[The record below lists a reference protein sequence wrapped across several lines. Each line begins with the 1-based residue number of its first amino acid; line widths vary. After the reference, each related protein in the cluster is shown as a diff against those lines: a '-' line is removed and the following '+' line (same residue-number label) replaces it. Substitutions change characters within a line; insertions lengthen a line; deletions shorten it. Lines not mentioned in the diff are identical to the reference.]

1 MGEQAP
7 TVVRRG
13 PLARA
18 QSALR
23 SMTFSKPLHAQL
35 PFILSLVVV
44 GVVAGAGDLAAVAA
58 PGFVAGTIVAALVT
72 IVAAVLPWD
81 RIGSE
86 WVAVLPMLD
95 FAALAL
101 CNAAI
106 GGEVPSTAF
115 LIVFPVIWLAYAF
128 ALHVLWLGAFGTA
141 AVLALPIIRSGELPE
156 GTTGWSHIVVL
167 PVVMLLVAVA
177 VNLLAQQ
184 LFRQHARLEEMQ
196 AALTGTLVDL
206 RERNS
211 VIDGVL
217 EAIDD
222 TVVVLDAE
230 GRITQRNRAAR
241 ELMALAV
248 PIDREDP
255 SLGRFV
261 YEEDRTTVV
270 PPERQLVARARAGEV
285 VAREVYWIGDGGAQ
299 KAVLASL
306 SPLVDPDGRP
316 FGAVMVSTDVT
327 ALALAV
333 SEREDFVASVSHELK
348 TPLTSIL
355 GYVELI
361 ADDLVED
368 DVDDRI
374 TAARLAIVERNAQ
387 RLLGLIGDLL
397 TAAQHRLAVNRNLV
411 DVGEIVENALD
422 VIRPHAQANGVALV
436 EPDYQE
442 LVAEVDAVRIG
453 QVLDNLLSN
462 AVKYTPEGGTVSTE
476 IEVDGEHLR
485 LCVSDDG
492 VGMSAEDTAQL
503 FTRFFRTSSA
513 RASTVAGVG
522 LGLSI
527 TRSIV
532 DAHDGTIEVES
543 AVGVGTTMRVR
554 LPLRVV
560 PDAPEPPDAPAPRL
574 G

>member
-1 MGEQAP
+1 VGEHAPSTLRRDPVGRMQA
-7 TVVRRG
+7 
-13 PLARA
+13 
-18 QSALR
+18 ALR
-23 SMTFSKPLHAQL
+23 SMSLSKPLHAQL
-35 PFILSLVVV
+35 PFIVSLVVV
-44 GVVAGAGDLAAVAA
+44 GVVAGVGDLDAVSQ
-58 PGFVAGTIVAALVT
+58 PGFVAGTVLAALVT
-72 IVAAVLPWD
+72 IAAAVIPWQ
-81 RIGSE
+81 RIDPD

-101 CNAAI
+101 CHDAI
-106 GGEVPSTAF
+106 ADQVPSTAF
-115 LIVFPVIWLAYAF
+115 LLVFPVIWLAYAF
-128 ALHVLWLGAFGTA
+128 ALHVLWLGALGTA
-141 AVLALPIIRSGELPE
+141 SVLALPYLRAGTVPE
-156 GTTGWSHIVVL
+156 GTTGWSHLVVL

-196 AALTGTLVDL
+196 QELTGTLVDL
-206 RERNS
+206 QERNS
-211 VIDGVL
+211 IIDGVL
-217 EAIDD
+217 DAIDD
-222 TVVVLDAE
+222 TVIVLDAH
-230 GRITQRNRAAR
+230 GRIMLRNRAAAD
-241 ELMALAV
+241 LMALADPV
-248 PIDREDP
+248 DPDDPI
-255 SLGRFV
+255 LGRLV

-270 PPERQLVARARAGEV
+270 PPDRQPVARARAGED
-285 VAREVYWIGDGGAQ
+285 VAREVLWVGDGGAQ
-299 KAVLASL
+299 KAVLASV
-306 SPLVDPDGRP
+306 SPLVDAAGRT
-316 FGAVMVSTDVT
+316 FGTVVVSTDVT

-333 SEREDFVASVSHELK
+333 TEREEFVASVSHELK

-368 DVDDRI
+368 DLDDRI

-422 VIRPHAQANGVALV
+422 VIRPHAQASGVELV
-436 EPDYQE
+436 EPDYEE

-462 AVKYTPEGGTVSTE
+462 AVKYTPEGGTVTTE
-476 IEVDGEHLR
+476 IHVDGDHFR

-492 VGMSAEDTAQL
+492 VGMSPDDTAQL
-503 FTRFFRTSSA
+503 FTRFFRTNSA

-543 AVGVGTTMRVR
+543 AVGTGTTMRVR
-554 LPLRVV
+554 LPLRV
-560 PDAPEPPDAPAPRL
+560 APESRAATRP
-574 G
+574 

>member
-1 MGEQAP
+1 M
-7 TVVRRG
+7 
-13 PLARA
+13 
-18 QSALR
+18 LR
-23 SMTFSKPLHAQL
+23 SMTLSKPLHAQL
-35 PFILSLVVV
+35 PFILSLAVV
-44 GVVAGAGDLAAVAA
+44 GVVAGTGDLASVAQ
-58 PGFVAGTIVAALVT
+58 PGFVAGTVIAALVT
-72 IVAAVLPWD
+72 IAAAVIPWD
-81 RIGSE
+81 RIDSD
-86 WVAVLPMLD
+86 WIAVLPMLD

-101 CNAAI
+101 CHDAI
-106 GGEVPSTAF
+106 SEEVPSTAV
-115 LIVFPVIWLAYAF
+115 LLVFPVVWLAYAF
-128 ALHVLWLGAFGTA
+128 ALHVLWLGALGTA
-141 AVLALPIIRSGELPE
+141 SVLALPYLRTGTLPE
-156 GTTGWSHIVVL
+156 GTVGWSHLVVL

-196 AALTGTLVDL
+196 LELTGTLVDL
-206 RERNS
+206 QERNS
-211 VIDGVL
+211 IIDGVL
-217 EAIDD
+217 DAIDD
-222 TVVVLDAE
+222 TVVVLDAT
-230 GRITQRNRAAR
+230 GRIMLRNRAAR
-241 ELMALAV
+241 ELIALAE
-248 PIDREDP
+248 PADP
-255 SLGRFV
+255 DDPMLGIHV

-285 VAREVYWIGDGGAQ
+285 VGREVYWIGDGGTQ

-306 SPLVDPDGRP
+306 SPLVDASGRM
-316 FGAVMVSTDVT
+316 FGTVVVSTDVT

-333 SEREDFVASVSHELK
+333 TEREDFVASVSHELK

-368 DVDDRI
+368 DIDDRI

-422 VIRPHAQANGVALV
+422 VIRPHAQASGVTLV
-436 EPDYQE
+436 EPEYEE

-462 AVKYTPEGGTVSTE
+462 AVKYTPEGGTVTTE
-476 IEVDGEHLR
+476 VGVDGDHLR

-503 FTRFFRTSSA
+503 FTRFFRTSTA

-532 DAHDGTIEVES
+532 DAHDGSIEVES
-543 AVGVGTTMRVR
+543 ALGAGTTMRVR
-554 LPLRVV
+554 LPLRVG
-560 PDAPEPPDAPAPRL
+560 PATSRPT
-574 G
+574 

>member
-1 MGEQAP
+1 VSEHAP
-7 TVVRRG
+7 NA
-13 PLARA
+13 ARPA
-18 QSALR
+18 PAGRIQTALR

-35 PFILSLVVV
+35 PFILGLALV
-44 GVVAGAGDLAAVAA
+44 GLVAGLGDAGVLTDAGFLWGAVIAVLVTVAA
-58 PGFVAGTIVAALVT
+58 AA
-72 IVAAVLPWD
+72 LPWD
-81 RIGSE
+81 RIDGD
-86 WVAVLPMLD
+86 WIALLPMLD

-101 CNAAI
+101 FHDAVR
-106 GGEVPSTAF
+106 GEVPSTPF
-115 LIVFPVIWLAYAF
+115 LLVFPIIWLAYAF
-128 ALHVLWLGAFGTA
+128 ALHVLWLGAIGTA
-141 AVLALPIIRSGELPE
+141 AVLALPFLRSGTPPQ
-156 GTTGWSHIVVL
+156 GTTEWSDLIVL
-167 PVVMLLVAVA
+167 PAVMLLVAVA

-184 LFRQHARLEEMQ
+184 LIRQHARLGEVQRE
-196 AALTGTLVDL
+196 LRDTLRDL
-206 RERNS
+206 QERNTI
-211 VIDGVL
+211 IDGVL
-217 EAIDD
+217 AAIDD
-222 TVVVLDAE
+222 TVIVLDP
-230 GRITQRNRAAR
+230 GGCIMLQNRAAT
-241 ELMALAV
+241 ELMALAG
-248 PIDREDP
+248 PIDDADP
-255 SLGRFV
+255 IIGASV

-270 PPERQLVARARAGEV
+270 PPDRQLVARARAGE
-285 VAREVYWIGDGGAQ
+285 ATGREVYWVGDGGTQ
-299 KAVLASL
+299 KAVLTSVA
-306 SPLVDPDGRP
+306 PLVDEAGRSL
-316 FGAVMVSTDVT
+316 GTVVVSTDVT

-333 SEREDFVASVSHELK
+333 TEREEFVASVSHELK

-361 ADDLVED
+361 ADDLDED
-368 DVDDRI
+368 DVEDRA

-422 VIRPHAQANGVALV
+422 VIRPHAQANGIELV
-436 EPDYQE
+436 EPEYEE

-462 AVKYTPEGGTVSTE
+462 AVKYTPTGGTVTTE
-476 IEVDGEHLR
+476 IGVDGDLLR

-513 RASTVAGVG
+513 RKSTVTGVG

-543 AVGVGTTMRVR
+543 ALGAGTTMRVL
-554 LPLRVV
+554 LPLRV
-560 PDAPEPPDAPAPRL
+560 APGTAA

>member
-1 MGEQAP
+1 
-7 TVVRRG
+7 
-13 PLARA
+13 
-18 QSALR
+18 
-23 SMTFSKPLHAQL
+23 MTFSKPLHAQL
-35 PFILSLVVV
+35 PFILSLAVV
-44 GVVAGAGDLAAVAA
+44 GVVAGAGDLDSVAD
-58 PGFVAGTIVAALVT
+58 PGFVAGAVIAAIVT
-72 IVAAVLPWD
+72 IAAAVVPWE
-81 RIGSE
+81 RIDSD

-101 CNAAI
+101 CHDAI
-106 GGEVPSTAF
+106 ADQVPSTAF

-128 ALHVLWLGAFGTA
+128 ALHVLWLGALGTA
-141 AVLALPIIRSGELPE
+141 SVLALPFFRTGTLPE
-156 GTTGWSHIVVL
+156 GTVGWSHLVVL

-184 LFRQHARLEEMQ
+184 LIRQHARLEEMQ
-196 AALTGTLVDL
+196 LELTATLVDL
-206 RERNS
+206 QERNTI
-211 VIDGVL
+211 IDGVL
-217 EAIDD
+217 DAIDD
-222 TVVVLDAE
+222 TVVVLDPT
-230 GRITQRNRAAR
+230 GRIMLRNRAAK
-241 ELMALAV
+241 ELMALAD
-248 PIDREDP
+248 PEDAADP
-255 SLGRFV
+255 TTGGLV
-261 YEEDRTTVV
+261 YEEDRITVV
-270 PPERQLVARARAGEV
+270 PPEERMIARARAGEAM
-285 VAREVYWIGDGGAQ
+285 ARQVYWVGEGAQQ
-299 KAVLASL
+299 KAVLASGA
-306 SPLVDPDGRP
+306 PLVGADGRSL
-316 FGAVMVSTDVT
+316 GTVLVSTDVT

-333 SEREDFVASVSHELK
+333 TEREDFVASVSHELK

-368 DVDDRI
+368 DIDDRI

-422 VIRPHAQANGVALV
+422 VIRPHAMASGVRLV
-436 EPDYQE
+436 EPDYEE

-462 AVKYTPEGGTVSTE
+462 AVKYTPEGGTVTT
-476 IEVDGEHLR
+476 EVDVEGDHLR
-485 LCVSDDG
+485 LCVRDDG

-532 DAHDGTIEVES
+532 EAHDGSIEVES
-543 AVGVGTTMRVR
+543 AVGTGTTMRVR
-554 LPLRVV
+554 LPLRVG
-560 PDAPEPPDAPAPRL
+560 PAAPRPT
-574 G
+574 

>member
-1 MGEQAP
+1 MGDKAP
-7 TVVRRG
+7 SSVRRG
-13 PLARA
+13 PMARA

-44 GVVAGAGDLAAVAA
+44 GVVAGAGDLASVAD
-58 PGFVAGTIVAALVT
+58 PGFVAGTIIAALVT
-72 IVAAVLPWD
+72 IAAAVLPWE
-81 RIGSE
+81 RIPSE
-86 WVAVLPMLD
+86 WIAVLPMLD

-101 CNAAI
+101 ANDAI
-106 GGEVPSTAF
+106 GGEVPATAF

-128 ALHVLWLGAFGTA
+128 ALHVLWLGAIGTA
-141 AVLALPIIRSGELPE
+141 AVLSFPFMRSGERPE
-156 GTTGWSHIVVL
+156 GTAGWSSIVVL

-184 LFRQHARLEEMQ
+184 LLRQRARLEEMQ
-196 AALTGTLVDL
+196 LALTGTLVDL

-211 VIDGVL
+211 IIDGVL

-222 TVVVLDAE
+222 TVIVLDAS

-241 ELMALAV
+241 ELMALA
-248 PIDREDP
+248 DP
-255 SLGRFV
+255 LDPDDPMIGRLV
-261 YEEDRTTVV
+261 YEGDRTTVV
-270 PPERQLVARARAGEV
+270 PPERQIVARARAGETI
-285 VAREVYWIGDGGAQ
+285 AREVYWIGDGGAQ

-306 SPLVDPDGRP
+306 SPLVDADGRM
-316 FGAVMVSTDVT
+316 FGTVVVSTDVT

-368 DVDDRI
+368 DLDDRI

-411 DVGEIVENALD
+411 DIGEIVENALD

-436 EPDYQE
+436 EPDYEE

-462 AVKYTPEGGTVSTE
+462 AVKYTPEGGTVTTRV
-476 IEVDGEHLR
+476 EVDEDGEHLR

-532 DAHDGTIEVES
+532 DAHDGSIEVES

-554 LPLRVV
+554 LPLRVA
-560 PDAPEPPDAPAPRL
+560 PDAGRP
-574 G
+574 GIG

>member
-1 MGEQAP
+1 
-7 TVVRRG
+7 
-13 PLARA
+13 
-18 QSALR
+18 
-23 SMTFSKPLHAQL
+23 MTLSKPLHAQL
-35 PFILSLVVV
+35 PFILSLAVV
-44 GVVAGAGDLAAVAA
+44 GIVAGVGDLASVSD
-58 PGFVAGTIVAALVT
+58 PGFVVGAVIAAIVTMA
-72 IVAAVLPWD
+72 AAVVPWD
-81 RIGSE
+81 RIDSD
-86 WVAVLPMLD
+86 WIALLPMLD

-101 CNAAI
+101 CNDAI
-106 GGEVPSTAF
+106 RAQVPSTSF
-115 LIVFPVIWLAYAF
+115 LLVFPVVWLAYAF
-128 ALHVLWLGAFGTA
+128 ALHVLWLGAIGTA
-141 AVLALPIIRSGELPE
+141 AVLVLPFIRSGTPPSD
-156 GTTGWSHIVVL
+156 TTEWSHLVVL

-196 AALTGTLVDL
+196 RALSSTFDDL
-206 RERNS
+206 QERNTI
-211 VIDGVL
+211 IDGVL
-217 EAIDD
+217 DAIDD
-222 TVVVLDAE
+222 TVVVLDPA
-230 GRITQRNRAAR
+230 GRIMLRNRAAV
-241 ELMALAV
+241 ELMALADPV
-248 PIDREDP
+248 DPDDP
-255 SLGRFV
+255 STGGLV

-270 PPERQLVARARAGEV
+270 PPERRMIARARAGEA
-285 VAREVYWIGDGGAQ
+285 VARQVYWIGDGAAQ
-299 KAVLASL
+299 KAVLASAA
-306 SPLVDPDGRP
+306 PLVDADGRSL
-316 FGAVMVSTDVT
+316 GTVLVSTDVT

-333 SEREDFVASVSHELK
+333 TEREEFVASVSHELK

-368 DVDDRI
+368 DLDDRI

-422 VIRPHAQANGVALV
+422 VIRPHARSSGVELV
-436 EPDYQE
+436 EPEYEE

-462 AVKYTPEGGTVSTE
+462 AVKYTPEGGTVTTE
-476 IEVDGEHLR
+476 VSVEGDQLH
-485 LCVSDDG
+485 LCVRDDG
-492 VGMSAEDTAQL
+492 VGMSEDDTAQL

-532 DAHDGTIEVES
+532 DAHDGRIEVES

-554 LPLRVV
+554 IPLRVR
-560 PDAPEPPDAPAPRL
+560 PAAPRA
-574 G
+574 

>member
-1 MGEQAP
+1 MGEQP
-7 TVVRRG
+7 PSDVRRHPVG
-13 PLARA
+13 RVQA
-18 QSALR
+18 ALR
-23 SMTFSKPLHAQL
+23 SMSLSKPLHAQL
-35 PFILSLVVV
+35 PFIVSLAVV
-44 GVVAGAGDLAAVAA
+44 GVVAGAGDLDAVAQ
-58 PGFVAGTIVAALVT
+58 PGFVAGTVIAALVT
-72 IVAAVLPWD
+72 IAAAVIPWE
-81 RIGSE
+81 RIDPD

-101 CNAAI
+101 CHDAI
-106 GGEVPSTAF
+106 SDQVPSTAF
-115 LIVFPVIWLAYAF
+115 LLVFPVIWLAYAF
-128 ALHVLWLGAFGTA
+128 ALHVLWLGALGTA
-141 AVLALPIIRSGELPE
+141 SVLALPYLRAGTVPE
-156 GTTGWSHIVVL
+156 GTTGWSHLVVL

-196 AALTGTLVDL
+196 QELTGTLVDL
-206 RERNS
+206 QERNS
-211 VIDGVL
+211 IIDGVL
-217 EAIDD
+217 DAIDD
-222 TVVVLDAE
+222 TVMVLDAE
-230 GRITQRNRAAR
+230 GRIMLRNRAAAD
-241 ELMALAV
+241 LMALAV
-248 PIDREDP
+248 PADP
-255 SLGRFV
+255 DDPTVGRLV

-270 PPERQLVARARAGEV
+270 PPERQPVARVRAGEDV
-285 VAREVYWIGDGGAQ
+285 PREVYWVGDGGAQ
-299 KAVLASL
+299 KAVLASV
-306 SPLVDPDGRP
+306 SPLVDAAGRV
-316 FGAVMVSTDVT
+316 FGTVVVSTDVT

-333 SEREDFVASVSHELK
+333 TEREEFVASVSHELK

-361 ADDLVED
+361 ADDLVD
-368 DVDDRI
+368 DDLDDRI

-422 VIRPHAQANGVALV
+422 VIRPHAQASGVELV
-436 EPDYQE
+436 EPDYEE

-462 AVKYTPEGGTVSTE
+462 AVKYTPEGGTVTTE
-476 IEVDGEHLR
+476 VHVDGDHFR

-492 VGMSAEDTAQL
+492 VGMSPDDTAQL

-543 AVGVGTTMRVR
+543 AVGAGTTMRVR
-554 LPLRVV
+554 LPLRV
-560 PDAPEPPDAPAPRL
+560 APEARPASR

>member
-1 MGEQAP
+1 
-7 TVVRRG
+7 
-13 PLARA
+13 
-18 QSALR
+18 
-23 SMTFSKPLHAQL
+23 MTLSKPLHAQL

-44 GVVAGAGDLAAVAA
+44 GVVAGVGDLASVADPA
-58 PGFVAGTIVAALVT
+58 FVVGAAIAALVT
-72 IVAAVLPWD
+72 LAAAVVPWD
-81 RIGSE
+81 RVAGA

-101 CNAAI
+101 CHDAI
-106 GGEVPSTAF
+106 RMQVPSTSF
-115 LIVFPVIWLAYAF
+115 LLVFPVIWLAYAF
-128 ALHVLWLGAFGTA
+128 ALHVLWLGAIGTV
-141 AVLALPIIRSGELPE
+141 AVLGLPFARSGSLPAD
-156 GTTGWSHIVVL
+156 TTAWSHLVVL

-184 LFRQHARLEEMQ
+184 LLRQRTRLEEIERE
-196 AALTGTLVDL
+196 LTATLVDL
-206 RERNS
+206 QERNTI
-211 VIDGVL
+211 IDGVL
-217 EAIDD
+217 DAIDD
-222 TVVVLDAE
+222 TVVVLDPT
-230 GRITQRNRAAR
+230 GRIMLRNRAAV
-241 ELMALAV
+241 ELMSLA
-248 PIDREDP
+248 DP
-255 SLGRFV
+255 VDATDPVTARLV
-261 YEEDRTTVV
+261 YEEDRTTLV
-270 PPERQLVARARAGEV
+270 PPEARMIARARAGEAM
-285 VAREVYWIGDGGAQ
+285 ARQVYWVGDGAEQ
-299 KAVLASL
+299 KAVLASGA
-306 SPLVDPDGRP
+306 PLVAADGRAL
-316 FGAVMVSTDVT
+316 GTVLVSTDVT

-333 SEREDFVASVSHELK
+333 TEREEFVASVSHELK

-355 GYVELI
+355 GYIELI

-368 DVDDRI
+368 DLEDRI

-422 VIRPHAQANGVALV
+422 VIRPHAQASGVALV
-436 EPDYQE
+436 EPEYEE

-462 AVKYTPEGGTVSTE
+462 AVKYTPEGGTVTTE
-476 IEVDGEHLR
+476 VVVEGDQLQ

-492 VGMSAEDTAQL
+492 VGMSDDDTARL

-532 DAHDGTIEVES
+532 DAHDGSIEVES

-554 LPLRVV
+554 IPLRV
-560 PDAPEPPDAPAPRL
+560 APGAPRP
-574 G
+574 

>member
-1 MGEQAP
+1 MGEVAASDA
-7 TVVRRG
+7 RRG
-13 PLARA
+13 SASRA
-18 QSALR
+18 QAVLR
-23 SMTFSKPLHAQL
+23 SMTLSKPLHAQL
-35 PFILSLVVV
+35 PFILSLAVV
-44 GVVAGAGDLAAVAA
+44 GVVAGMDDLDAVAD
-58 PGFVAGTIVAALVT
+58 PGFVAGTLVAALVT
-72 IVAAVLPWD
+72 IAAAAVPWGRID
-81 RIGSE
+81 RD

-95 FAALAL
+95 FVALAL
-101 CNAAI
+101 CHDAI
-106 GGEVPSTAF
+106 ADEVPSTAL

-128 ALHVLWLGAFGTA
+128 ALHVLWLGALGTA
-141 AVLALPIIRSGELPE
+141 SVLALPYLRSGTLPDD
-156 GTTGWSHIVVL
+156 TTGWSHLVVL

-177 VNLLAQQ
+177 VNLLGQQ
-184 LFRQHARLEEMQ
+184 LFRQHARLEEMRLE
-196 AALTGTLVDL
+196 LTGTLVDL
-206 RERNS
+206 QERNS
-211 VIDGVL
+211 IIDGVL
-217 EAIDD
+217 DAIDD
-222 TVVVLDAE
+222 TVVVLDAT
-230 GRITQRNRAAR
+230 GRVMQRNRAAWD
-241 ELMALAV
+241 LMALA
-248 PIDREDP
+248 DP
-255 SLGRFV
+255 VDPDDPVVGRLV
-261 YEEDRTTVV
+261 YEEDRTTLV
-270 PPERQLVARARAGEV
+270 PPERQPVARVRAGEV
-285 VAREVYWIGDGGAQ
+285 VGREVYWLGEGGAQ
-299 KAVLASL
+299 KAVLASV
-306 SPLVDPDGRP
+306 SPLVDGAGRT
-316 FGAVMVSTDVT
+316 FGTVVVSTDVT

-333 SEREDFVASVSHELK
+333 TEREDFVASVSHELK

-368 DVDDRI
+368 DLDDRI

-422 VIRPHAQANGVALV
+422 VIRPHATASGVTLV
-436 EPDYQE
+436 EPDYEE

-462 AVKYTPEGGTVSTE
+462 AVKYTPEGGTVTTE
-476 IEVDGEHLR
+476 VHVDGDHLR

-492 VGMSAEDTAQL
+492 VGMSAEDTSQL

-543 AVGVGTTMRVR
+543 ALGAGTTMRVR
-554 LPLRVV
+554 LPLRVG
-560 PDAPEPPDAPAPRL
+560 PDAPPAT
-574 G
+574 

>member
-1 MGEQAP
+1 MSAHPRPRARRDPDGRLQA
-7 TVVRRG
+7 
-13 PLARA
+13 
-18 QSALR
+18 ALR
-23 SMTFSKPLHAQL
+23 SMTLSKPLHAQL
-35 PFILSLVVV
+35 PFILSLAVV
-44 GVVAGAGDLAAVAA
+44 GIVAGAGDLGAVASPA
-58 PGFVAGTIVAALVT
+58 FVAGSVLAVLVTVAA
-72 IVAAVLPWD
+72 AVVPWERVD
-81 RIGSE
+81 PD

-95 FAALAL
+95 FVALAL
-101 CNAAI
+101 VNEAI
-106 GGEVPSTAF
+106 CEEVPSTPV
-115 LIVFPVIWLAYAF
+115 LLVFPVIWLAYAF
-128 ALHVLWLGAFGTA
+128 ALHVLWLGGLGTA
-141 AVLALPIIRSGELPE
+141 AVLVMPYV
-156 GTTGWSHIVVL
+156 GTGRAPDGATGWSQLVVL

-196 AALTGTLVDL
+196 QELTGTLVDL
-206 RERNS
+206 QERNS
-211 VIDGVL
+211 IIDGVL
-217 EAIDD
+217 DAIDD
-222 TVVVLDAE
+222 TVIVLDAR
-230 GRITQRNRAAR
+230 GRITRRNRAAAD
-241 ELMALAV
+241 LMALAD
-248 PIDREDP
+248 PIDPDDP
-255 SLGRFV
+255 LLGRLM

-270 PPERQLVARARAGEV
+270 PPERQPVARARTGEV
-285 VAREVYWIGDGGAQ
+285 VGREVYWVGDGGAQ
-299 KAVLASL
+299 KAVLVSV
-306 SPLVDPDGRP
+306 SPLVDAAGRR
-316 FGAVMVSTDVT
+316 FGSVVVSTDVT

-333 SEREDFVASVSHELK
+333 TEREEFVASVSHELK

-368 DVDDRI
+368 DLDDRI

-422 VIRPHAQANGVALV
+422 VIRPHAQASGVALV
-436 EPDYQE
+436 EPDYEE

-462 AVKYTPEGGTVSTE
+462 AVKYTPQGGTVTTE
-476 IEVDGEHLR
+476 VGVDGDHLH

-492 VGMSAEDTAQL
+492 VGMSADDTAQL

-532 DAHDGTIEVES
+532 DAHDGTIEVDS
-543 AVGVGTTMRVR
+543 TLGAGTTMRVR
-554 LPLRVV
+554 LPLRV
-560 PDAPEPPDAPAPRL
+560 APGDPGSDR

>member
-1 MGEQAP
+1 
-7 TVVRRG
+7 
-13 PLARA
+13 
-18 QSALR
+18 
-23 SMTFSKPLHAQL
+23 MTLSKPLHAQL

-44 GVVAGAGDLAAVAA
+44 GIVAGVGDLSSVAA
-58 PGFVAGTIVAALVT
+58 PGFVLGAAIAVAVT
-72 IVAAVLPWD
+72 LAAAAVPWQRVQGD
-81 RIGSE
+81 
-86 WVAVLPMLD
+86 WVALLPMLD

-101 CNAAI
+101 CHDAI
-106 GGEVPSTAF
+106 RMQVPSTSF
-115 LIVFPVIWLAYAF
+115 LLVFPVIWLAYAF
-128 ALHVLWLGAFGTA
+128 ALHVLWLGAIGTA
-141 AVLALPIIRSGELPE
+141 VVLALPFVRSGALPAD
-156 GTTGWSHIVVL
+156 TTAWSHLVVL

-184 LFRQHARLEEMQ
+184 LRRQHARLEEIERE
-196 AALTGTLVDL
+196 LTSTLVDL
-206 RERNS
+206 QERNTI
-211 VIDGVL
+211 IDGVL
-217 EAIDD
+217 DAIDD
-222 TVVVLDAE
+222 TVMVLDPA
-230 GRITQRNRAAR
+230 GRIMLRNRAGV
-241 ELMALAV
+241 ELMGLAG
-248 PIDREDP
+248 PLDP
-255 SLGRFV
+255 SDPIAGGLV
-261 YEEDRTTVV
+261 YEEDRVTVV
-270 PPERQLVARARAGEV
+270 PPERQMAARARAGE
-285 VAREVYWIGDGGAQ
+285 AMPRQVYWVGEGAEQ
-299 KAVLASL
+299 KAVLASVA
-306 SPLVDPDGRP
+306 PLVDADGRS
-316 FGAVMVSTDVT
+316 FGTVVVSTDVT

-333 SEREDFVASVSHELK
+333 TEREEFVASVSHELK

-368 DVDDRI
+368 DLEDRI

-422 VIRPHAQANGVALV
+422 VIRPHAQASGVTLV
-436 EPDYQE
+436 EPEYEE

-462 AVKYTPEGGTVSTE
+462 AVKYTPEGGTVTTAVG
-476 IEVDGEHLR
+476 VDGDQLQ
-485 LCVSDDG
+485 LCVTDDG
-492 VGMSAEDTAQL
+492 VGMSEDDTAQL

-532 DAHDGTIEVES
+532 DAHDGSIEVES

-554 LPLRVV
+554 IPLRV
-560 PDAPEPPDAPAPRL
+560 APEAPTA
-574 G
+574 